1 MSFLERAAGRLKP
14 SLETMVAAGA
24 AIVTGAAVYLMP
36 IELLQN
42 AVIASGLPSVLP
54 PLDPPLG
61 SRAKIGL
68 ALVAAGFAFGLVA
81 LLVRLLI
88 GKPKKVSKTARLFE
102 RKRDVVKA
110 KPAVPIADETLV
122 APKLRRR
129 DRHPDA
135 PARAPLS
142 IGREIGT
149 PDEPPVPGFAR
160 DEPVFAPEPVFEAEP
175 VAEAFEA
182 PLVEEPVYEAPVF
195 VEPEP
200 VEATFEPAPE
210 RVAEDYEPE
219 PAAEPAPVSTH
230 PAWLDADVPQ
240 PAERSEPTLAELL
253 ERLEAAM
260 ARRPVTAPPVAAEV
274 VAELEERPAEVGDD
288 RLRSALENLKRFAPG
303 RG

>member
-1 MSFLERAAGRLKP
+1 MSFLERAAVRLKP

-36 IELLQN
+36 IDLLQN
-42 AVIASGLPSVLP
+42 AVIASGLPAVLP

-68 ALVAAGFAFGLVA
+68 ALVVAGFAFGLVA
-81 LLVRLLI
+81 LMVRLLV
-88 GKPKKVSKTARLFE
+88 GKPKTKVSRTARLFE
-102 RKRDVVKA
+102 RKRDVKPKA
-110 KPAVPIADETLV
+110 VAPVADDAPD

-142 IGREIGT
+142 IGREIGS
-149 PDEPPVPGFAR
+149 PDSPPMPRFAKEEPLFV
-160 DEPVFAPEPVFEAEP
+160 PEPEFVPEP
-175 VAEAFEA
+175 VAELPE
-182 PLVEEPVYEAPVF
+182 VPVFEAPVF
-195 VEPEP
+195 VAQEP
-200 VEATFEPAPE
+200 VEAAPMPEFEPAPE
-210 RVAEDYEPE
+210 
-219 PAAEPAPVSTH
+219 PVVTH
-230 PAWLDADVPQ
+230 PAWLDAQVPQ
-240 PAERSEPTLAELL
+240 PAERREPSLAELL

-260 ARRPVTAPPVAAEV
+260 ARRVPV
-274 VAELEERPAEVGDD
+274 VADVVPEPMDESAEGEPVQETPATDNGADD

>member
-24 AIVTGAAVYLMP
+24 AVITGAAVYLMP
-36 IELLQN
+36 IDLLQN

-81 LLVRLLI
+81 LLVRLLV
-88 GKPKKVSKTARLFE
+88 GKPKTKVSGTAHLFE
-102 RKRDVVKA
+102 RKRDAKA
-110 KPAVPIADETLV
+110 KPAVAVAEDAPD

-142 IGREIGT
+142 IGREIGS
-149 PDEPPVPGFAR
+149 PDSPPMPRFAKAEPA
-160 DEPVFAPEPVFEAEP
+160 FAPEPVYEPEPEP
-175 VAEAFEA
+175 VAYEAPVVEAPAFEA
-182 PLVEEPVYEAPVF
+182 PVF
-195 VEPEP
+195 AEPEP
-200 VEATFEPAPE
+200 VEADHAPAFEPAFEPAPE
-210 RVAEDYEPE
+210 PVA
-219 PAAEPAPVSTH
+219 TH

-240 PAERSEPTLAELL
+240 PERQEPPLAELL

-260 ARRPVTAPPVAAEV
+260 ARRPVAAAPVAAEV
-274 VAELEERPAEVGDD
+274 VAELEERPTVADD

>member
-1 MSFLERAAGRLKP
+1 MSFLEQAAGRLKP

-24 AIVTGAAVYLMP
+24 AIVTGAAVYMMP

-42 AVIASGLPSVLP
+42 AVIASGLPALLP

-68 ALVAAGFAFGLVA
+68 ALVAAGLAFGLVA
-81 LLVRLLI
+81 LLVRLLV

-102 RKRDVVKA
+102 RKRDVARPKA
-110 KPAVPIADETLV
+110 SAPVAEELPS
-122 APKLRRR
+122 APKLRWR

-142 IGREIGT
+142 IGREIGS
-149 PDEPPVPGFAR
+149 PDEPPMPGFAK
-160 DEPVFAPEPVFEAEP
+160 AGPVFEPEP

-200 VEATFEPAPE
+200 VAAAFEPEPE
-210 RVAEDYEPE
+210 PVVDDYEPE
-219 PAAEPAPVSTH
+219 PAVAPAPVSTH

-240 PAERSEPTLAELL
+240 PGERSEPTLAELL

-260 ARRPVTAPPVAAEV
+260 ARRPATAGPVAAEV
-274 VAELEERPAEVGDD
+274 VAELEERPAEVADD

>member
-36 IELLQN
+36 VDLLQN

-81 LLVRLLI
+81 LLVRLLV

-102 RKRDVVKA
+102 RNRDAKKA
-110 KPAVPIADETLV
+110 KPAAPVAEDAPS
-122 APKLRRR
+122 APKLRWR

-142 IGREIGT
+142 IGREIGS
-149 PDEPPVPGFAR
+149 PDSPPMPGFAKEEPVFASEPEPMFEP
-160 DEPVFAPEPVFEAEP
+160 EPVFAPEPVAEVIETPAFEEAVFETPAISEPEAVDVEYETQFEPVPEP
-175 VAEAFEA
+175 VA
-182 PLVEEPVYEAPVF
+182 
-195 VEPEP
+195 
-200 VEATFEPAPE
+200 
-210 RVAEDYEPE
+210 
-219 PAAEPAPVSTH
+219 TH
-230 PAWLDADVPQ
+230 RAWLDADVPQ
-240 PAERSEPTLAELL
+240 PAERSEPSLAELL

-260 ARRPVTAPPVAAEV
+260 ARRPVAAAPVAAEV
-274 VAELEERPAEVGDD
+274 VAEFEERPADVADD

>member
-14 SLETMVAAGA
+14 SLETMVATGA
-24 AIVTGAAVYLMP
+24 AFVTGAAVFLMP
-36 IELLQN
+36 IDLLQN
-42 AVIASGLPSVLP
+42 AVIASGLPALLP

-61 SRAKIGL
+61 SKAKIGL

-81 LLVRLLI
+81 LLVRLLV
-88 GKPKKVSKTARLFE
+88 GKSKKKVSGTERLFE
-102 RKRDVVKA
+102 RKRDA
-110 KPAVPIADETLV
+110 RPKPAQPVIEDAPD

-142 IGREIGT
+142 IGREIGS
-149 PDEPPVPGFAR
+149 PDSPPRPRFAKE
-160 DEPVFAPEPVFEAEP
+160 EPVFAPEPEIEAEP
-175 VAEAFEA
+175 VVEAPAFEA
-182 PLVEEPVYEAPVF
+182 PEFVAPEPVEAAYVPVF
-195 VEPEP
+195 EPAPEVEPEP
-200 VEATFEPAPE
+200 VA
-210 RVAEDYEPE
+210 
-219 PAAEPAPVSTH
+219 TH

-240 PAERSEPTLAELL
+240 PVERSEPTLAELL

-260 ARRPVTAPPVAAEV
+260 ARRVPVVAKAARAEPAAE
-274 VAELEERPAEVGDD
+274 AAPATAVSDD

>member
-1 MSFLERAAGRLKP
+1 MSFLEQAAGRLKP

-24 AIVTGAAVYLMP
+24 AVITGAAVYLMP
-36 IELLQN
+36 VDLLQN
-42 AVIASGLPSVLP
+42 AVIASGLPSLLP

-81 LLVRLLI
+81 LLVRLLV
-88 GKPKKVSKTARLFE
+88 GKPKAKVSGTARLFE
-102 RKRDVVKA
+102 RKRTA
-110 KPAVPIADETLV
+110 KPKPVAAVAEDAPD

-142 IGREIGT
+142 IGREIGS
-149 PDEPPVPGFAR
+149 PESPPMPRFAKE
-160 DEPVFAPEPVFEAEP
+160 EPVFAPEPVYEPEP
-175 VAEAFEA
+175 VAEAYDEPVFKE
-182 PLVEEPVYEAPVF
+182 PVFEEPVFEAPVF
-195 VEPEP
+195 AEPEP
-200 VEATFEPAPE
+200 VEADDVPAFEPHFEPAPE
-210 RVAEDYEPE
+210 PVA
-219 PAAEPAPVSTH
+219 TH

-240 PAERSEPTLAELL
+240 PERNEPTLAELL

-260 ARRPVTAPPVAAEV
+260 ARRPVAAAPVAAEV
-274 VAELEERPAEVGDD
+274 VAELEERPAVADD

>member
-1 MSFLERAAGRLKP
+1 MSFLEKAAGRLKP

-24 AIVTGAAVYLMP
+24 AVITGAAVYLMP
-36 IELLQN
+36 IDLLQN

-81 LLVRLLI
+81 LLVRLLV
-88 GKPKKVSKTARLFE
+88 GKPKKVSSTARLFE
-102 RKRDVVKA
+102 RNREVKKP
-110 KPAVPIADETLV
+110 KPAAPAAEDAPN

-142 IGREIGT
+142 IGREIGS
-149 PDEPPVPGFAR
+149 PDSPPMPAFAKE
-160 DEPVFAPEPVFEAEP
+160 EPVFAPEPVYEPEP
-175 VAEAFEA
+175 VAE
-182 PLVEEPVYEAPVF
+182 VYEAPVF
-195 VEPEP
+195 EEPVFEEPVFAAPEP
-200 VEATFEPAPE
+200 VEADDVPEFEPQFEPAPE
-210 RVAEDYEPE
+210 PVA
-219 PAAEPAPVSTH
+219 TH

-240 PAERSEPTLAELL
+240 PEREAPTLAELL
-253 ERLEAAM
+253 ERLETAM
-260 ARRPVTAPPVAAEV
+260 ARRPVAAAPVAAEI
-274 VAELEERPAEVGDD
+274 VAELEERPAEVADD